1 MKLKIWKRQ
10 LTMLYGGY
18 KREKLNARK
27 MQILSLLD
35 EEISSEDKKELE
47 KELSELIIQL
57 AKIK

>member
-1 MKLKIWKRQ
+1 
-10 LTMLYGGY
+10 MLYGGY

-27 MQILSLLD
+27 MQIISLLD

>member
-1 MKLKIWKRQ
+1 
-10 LTMLYGGY
+10 MLYGGY

-27 MQILSLLD
+27 MQIISLLD

-57 AKIK
+57 EKIK

>member
-1 MKLKIWKRQ
+1 M
-10 LTMLYGGY
+10 MLYGGY

-35 EEISSEDKKELE
+35 EEISSEEKKELE

>member
-1 MKLKIWKRQ
+1 
-10 LTMLYGGY
+10 MLYGGY

-35 EEISSEDKKELE
+35 EEISSEDKKKLE

>member
-1 MKLKIWKRQ
+1 M
-10 LTMLYGGY
+10 MLYGGY

-27 MQILSLLD
+27 MQIISLLD

>member
-1 MKLKIWKRQ
+1 
-10 LTMLYGGY
+10 MLYGGY